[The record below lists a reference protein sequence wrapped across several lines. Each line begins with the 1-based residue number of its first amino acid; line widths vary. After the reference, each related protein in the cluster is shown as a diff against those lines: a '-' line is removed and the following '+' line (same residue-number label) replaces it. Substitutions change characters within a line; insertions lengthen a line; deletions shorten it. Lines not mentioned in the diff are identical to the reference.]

1 MCARQALH
9 RVYDVGSA
17 DSDSG
22 RHEAFQEASRAE
34 MNETRKRRGSLMNM
48 FDWKSSP
55 PVSPPTSQ
63 PPSRK
68 TSKNSMKTSP
78 VVADS
83 DARLRPGGV
92 RAPPIVVPGL
102 AGQPPAP
109 KGRRTSSPAPSPPP
123 PTPLPAAK
131 QPIAPMLMMLSL
143 GMLLGAAMM
152 KFLL

>member
-1 MCARQALH
+1 M
-9 RVYDVGSA
+9 
-17 DSDSG
+17 SDPPTPKG
-22 RHEAFQEASRAE
+22 PDGTTFQEASQDE

-48 FDWKSSP
+48 FDWKSSN
-55 PVSPPTSQ
+55 PTSPNSSQ
-63 PPSRK
+63 PNSRRP
-68 TSKNSMKTSP
+68 SKNSMKTSP
-78 VVADS
+78 VGSPVQM
-83 DARLRPGGV
+83 
-92 RAPPIVVPGL
+92 RAFAPPAAAPKPQPIVVPGT
-102 AGQPPAP
+102 ANQPPAP

>member
-1 MCARQALH
+1 M
-9 RVYDVGSA
+9 
-17 DSDSG
+17 SDPPTPTPG
-22 RHEAFQEASRAE
+22 PDGTTFQEASQDE

-48 FDWKSSP
+48 FDWKSASL
-55 PVSPPTSQ
+55 PTSPNGSQ
-63 PPSRK
+63 PNSRRP
-68 TSKNSMKTSP
+68 SKNSMKTSP
-78 VVADS
+78 VGS
-83 DARLRPGGV
+83 PIQM
-92 RAPPIVVPGL
+92 RAFAPAAASKPQPIVVPGL

>member
-1 MCARQALH
+1 M
-9 RVYDVGSA
+9 
-17 DSDSG
+17 SDPPTPTPG
-22 RHEAFQEASRAE
+22 PDGTTFQEASQDE

-78 VVADS
+78 VGS
-83 DARLRPGGV
+83 PIQM
-92 RAPPIVVPGL
+92 RAFAPPAASKPQPIVVPGL

>member
-1 MCARQALH
+1 M
-9 RVYDVGSA
+9 
-17 DSDSG
+17 SDPPTPKG
-22 RHEAFQEASRAE
+22 PDGTTFQEASQDE

-55 PVSPPTSQ
+55 PVSPPGSQ

-78 VVADS
+78 VGS
-83 DARLRPGGV
+83 PGQM
-92 RAPPIVVPGL
+92 RAFAPAAAPKPQPIVVPGT
-102 AGQPPAP
+102 ANQPPAP

-123 PTPLPAAK
+123 TTPLPAAK